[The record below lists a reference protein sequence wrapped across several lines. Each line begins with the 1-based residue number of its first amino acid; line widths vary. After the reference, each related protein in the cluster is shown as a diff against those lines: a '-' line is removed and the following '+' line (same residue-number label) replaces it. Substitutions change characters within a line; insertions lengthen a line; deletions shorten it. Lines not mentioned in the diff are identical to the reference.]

1 MLRGPFDR
9 SVMRC
14 PLLIR
19 SSWIAAWLRTAAVMI
34 YRIVVGTI
42 TPVPVIEPGDAER
55 PDFR

>member
-1 MLRGPFDR
+1 
-9 SVMRC
+9 
-14 PLLIR
+14 LIR

>member
-1 MLRGPFDR
+1 
-9 SVMRC
+9 
-14 PLLIR
+14 
-19 SSWIAAWLRTAAVMI
+19 MI